1 MWSIKFLY
9 IEINMIHLGYLGYN
23 KIKTNQLFRNHPAI
37 LNDRRKHDH
46 RTSLPK
52 VLQFPNKFIQFHRTR
67 KSNLQQ
73 HRIISSYTI
82 TFQYIW
88 VCSKKRINFGFLCRA
103 DLKTDICFNMIT
115 ELDRVNR
122 SMKSSQNSFRFQSFN
137 SGRNSRRGEKYFRC
151 SS

>member
-9 IEINMIHLGYLGYN
+9 IEINMIYLGYLRYN

-46 RTSLPK
+46 RT
-52 VLQFPNKFIQFHRTR
+52 R

-88 VCSKKRINFGFLCRA
+88 MSSKKRINFGFLCRA

-115 ELDRVNR
+115 KLDRVNR
-122 SMKSSQNSFRFQSFN
+122 SMKSSQNSFRFQPLN
-137 SGRNSRRGEKYFRC
+137 YLK
-151 SS
+151 

>member
-1 MWSIKFLY
+1 MWSIKFSY

-115 ELDRVNR
+115 KLDRVNR
-122 SMKSSQNSFRFQSFN
+122 SMKSSQNSFRFQPLN
-137 SGRNSRRGEKYFRC
+137 YLK
-151 SS
+151 